1 MNKTQLIDVIAD
13 KADLSKV
20 QAKAALESTLAA
32 ITESLKE
39 GDAVQLVGFGTFKVN
54 HRAERTGR
62 NPQTG
67 KEIKISLIFS
77 RAMAW
82 ILLSACPISLPS
94 SSSLI
99 SSLSFK
105 CSSKAFHDFFSSSNS
120 IYDYSFFIFFS
131 LSLIRLSLVA
141 TFVTVSPVISAMS
154 S

>member
-62 NPQTG
+62 NVPAFVSG
-67 KEIKISLIFS
+67 KALKD
-77 RAMAW
+77 AV
-82 ILLSACPISLPS
+82 
-94 SSSLI
+94 
-99 SSLSFK
+99 K
-105 CSSKAFHDFFSSSNS
+105 
-120 IYDYSFFIFFS
+120 
-131 LSLIRLSLVA
+131 
-141 TFVTVSPVISAMS
+141 
-154 S
+154 